1 MGIAKLTGLQVQKAS
16 RPGMYNDGGGLYLRV
31 ASGGSKG
38 WIFRYMLSGRTH
50 DMGLGSVDT
59 VSLKQARE
67 RARQCRE
74 LCYDGIDPI
83 EKRRAQRREAQ
94 IEAARVMTFRQCAE
108 AYIAAHEASWR
119 NPKHAAQWPSTMA
132 RYVYPVFGRL
142 SVQAID
148 TGLVLKVIEPIWTA
162 KTETANRVRGRI
174 EAVLDWAAARG
185 YRQGENPAR
194 WRGHLEN
201 LLPRRSR
208 VAPVE
213 HHPALPY
220 AKIGAFMDELT
231 AQKGI
236 AARALEFV
244 ILTTARIGEAIGATW
259 AEIDFGQ
266 RVWTVPAE
274 RMKAGKPHRVALSE
288 AAFAIVMAM
297 HEIRCSKFV
306 FPGAKSDRRLS
317 ATSLHMLLRRMGHDG
332 LTVHGFRS
340 SFADWAADCTAFPEE
355 VREMALAHAV
365 GDKVEAAYRRGD
377 LFEKRRQ
384 LGQAWA
390 DYCNVPF
397 PEPISEVVPISAIRQ
412 TPIRWLP
419 AASL

>member
-1 MGIAKLTGLQVQKAS
+1 M
-16 RPGMYNDGGGLYLRV
+16 RV

-38 WIFRYMLSGRTH
+38 WIFRYTLNGRTR

-83 EKRRAQRREAQ
+83 ERRRAQRREAQ
-94 IEAARVMTFRQCAE
+94 LEAARTMTFRQCAV
-108 AYIAAHEASWR
+108 AYIAAHEASWS
-119 NPKHAAQWPSTMA
+119 NPKHAAQWPNTMA
-132 RYVYPVFGRL
+132 RYVYPVFGRF
-142 SVQAID
+142 SVQTID

-162 KTETANRVRGRI
+162 KTETASRVRGRI
-174 EAVLDWAAARG
+174 EAVFDWAAARG

-201 LLPRRSR
+201 LLPRKSR

-213 HHPALPY
+213 HHRALPY
-220 AKIGAFMDELT
+220 AQIGTFMGELR

-244 ILTTARIGEAIGATW
+244 ILTAARTGEAIGATW
-259 AEIDFGQ
+259 TEIGFAE
-266 RVWTVPAE
+266 RVWTIPAE

-288 AAFAIVMAM
+288 AAFAIVRAM
-297 HEIRCSKFV
+297 HEVRCGRFV
-306 FPGAKSDRRLS
+306 FPGAKSDRSLS
-317 ATSLHMLLRRMGHDG
+317 ATSLLMLLRRVGHDG

-340 SFADWAADCTAFPEE
+340 SFADWAADCTSFPEE
-355 VREMALAHAV
+355 VRQMALAHAV

-390 DYCNVPF
+390 EYCSGQW
-397 PEPISEVVPISAIRQ
+397 PERGSEVVPVRATR
-412 TPIRWLP
+412 
-419 AASL
+419 